1 MCPKVVMRW
10 QLNRISL
17 LRSNVQCATCYYSGK
32 TWSAQEPF
40 NFFFSVIYS
49 LVPIPGNVLE
59 NAGCEGSTW
68 ERPMLGKKVKWSWKK
83 KRMKSM
89 CRIYSFVYK
98 EYILQELLML
108 VKAKITSLLI
118 NTYLVAKVIL
128 RRYWVYLLHQPKL
141 SLLFMSSR
149 PDAVRS
155 LLSSFISHTCFCM
168 HIQKNVCK
176 NKLYS

>member
-1 MCPKVVMRW
+1 
-10 QLNRISL
+10 
-17 LRSNVQCATCYYSGK
+17 
-32 TWSAQEPF
+32 
-40 NFFFSVIYS
+40 
-49 LVPIPGNVLE
+49 
-59 NAGCEGSTW
+59 
-68 ERPMLGKKVKWSWKK
+68 
-83 KRMKSM
+83 
-89 CRIYSFVYK
+89 
-98 EYILQELLML
+98 ML